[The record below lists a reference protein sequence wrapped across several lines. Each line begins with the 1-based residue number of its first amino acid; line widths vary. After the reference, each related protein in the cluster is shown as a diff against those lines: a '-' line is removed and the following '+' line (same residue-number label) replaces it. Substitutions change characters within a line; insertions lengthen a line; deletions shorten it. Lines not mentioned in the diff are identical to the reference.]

1 MKKRLL
7 GKTGIRLSIVGFGG
21 ILVTDESIASA
32 RRFVAEAVS
41 RGINY
46 FDVSPTYGN
55 AEERLGPALEP
66 YRKSVFLACKT
77 NERSREEAS
86 LELHRSLHRLRTDYI
101 DLYQFHEVATLEE
114 VDQIMGAGGAMEA
127 FLEAREQGLIRHIG
141 FSAHSEEAALALL
154 DHFTFDTILFPF
166 NWVCWHQGHF
176 GPKVLSKAQ
185 EKGLG
190 ILALKTLTKR
200 KWKENE
206 EQKWKKCWYA
216 PVDSYEEAKLALR
229 FTLSKPIT
237 AVLSPGH
244 IEFLRWACDA
254 ADEFKPLS
262 EEEATQVARLSEG
275 LDPLF
280 PE

>member
-32 RRFVAEAVS
+32 RRFVAEAVR